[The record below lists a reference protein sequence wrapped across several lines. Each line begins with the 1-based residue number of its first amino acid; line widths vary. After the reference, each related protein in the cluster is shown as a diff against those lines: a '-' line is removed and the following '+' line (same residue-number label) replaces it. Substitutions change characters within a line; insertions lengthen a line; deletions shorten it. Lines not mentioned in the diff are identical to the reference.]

1 MNAIF
6 VHNKWEE
13 NKLITKKDIIN
24 PKFECE
30 IFINENKLIDS
41 MTVQKINNICI
52 NFNKNY
58 TDLSYMFAGCSSLTS
73 INLSN
78 FNTNNV
84 TNMSYMFSY
93 CSSLTSI
100 NLSNFNTNNVTNMSG
115 MFYYCSSLTSIN
127 LSNFN
132 TNNVTD
138 MSFMFSDCSS
148 LTSIN
153 LIKLKILIRYV

>member
-13 NKLITKKDIIN
+13 DKLMTKKDIIN

-58 TDLSYMFAGCSSLTS
+58 TDLSYMFFYCNSLTS

-78 FNTNNV
+78 FNANNV
-84 TNMSYMFSY
+84 INMSFMFSY
-93 CSSLTSI
+93 CHSLTSI
-100 NLSNFNTNNVTNMSG
+100 NLSIIFFNSTFIFNN
-115 MFYYCSSLTSIN
+115 SSFSIN
-127 LSNFN
+127 IFDNSY
-132 TNNVTD
+132 
-138 MSFMFSDCSS
+138 
-148 LTSIN
+148 
-153 LIKLKILIRYV
+153 IL